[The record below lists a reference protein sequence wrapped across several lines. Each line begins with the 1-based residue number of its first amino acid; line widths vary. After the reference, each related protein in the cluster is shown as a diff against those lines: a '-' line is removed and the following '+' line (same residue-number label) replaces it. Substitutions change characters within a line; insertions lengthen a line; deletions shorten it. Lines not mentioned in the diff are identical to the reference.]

1 MPSSPFATHISTEH
15 LCYENAVRRSSLASD
30 YDVDKRLITRRT
42 STASPRCSP
51 TATLAVPSHTRVPSC
66 RGARRPRGIDR
77 ETRVANV
84 SSFTL
89 FKDSWMRW
97 ASFTRKIALW
107 PGKVSGHAP
116 WNNAML
122 IFTWYS
128 ISLTGKT
135 RAFEWHASQLI
146 GTWNVRAMD
155 SAASVRKQVTLY
167 SELINSVQKDS
178 K

>member
-15 LCYENAVRRSSLASD
+15 LCYENAVRRSSLASS

-42 STASPRCSP
+42 STSSPLCSP
-51 TATLAVPSHTRVPSC
+51 TATLAVPSRTRVPSW

-89 FKDSWMRW
+89 FKDSWMRR
-97 ASFTRKIALW
+97 ASFTRKLHCDPERFRVTYREMMRCLNIYL
-107 PGKVSGHAP
+107 VFH
-116 WNNAML
+116 N
-122 IFTWYS
+122 
-128 ISLTGKT
+128 GKT
-135 RAFEWHASQLI
+135 RAFEWQARGQLI

-155 SAASVRKQVTLY
+155 SAASVASKVLY
-167 SELINSVQKDS
+167 TAS
-178 K
+178 